1 MKKLNILF
9 IEDDAIEQ
17 MKFDRVL
24 ENLHANHHVTEAQN
38 GEEALSILA
47 SQKELPDII
56 LLDINMPRMDG
67 IEFLSLLKADE
78 KLKFLPTII
87 LTTSNN
93 SREVLK
99 CYEIGIAGYI
109 VKPLKYE
116 DYIIKI
122 QNLLNYWSYNE
133 LITFNKITQCTE

>member
-17 MKFDRVL
+17 MKFHRVL
-24 ENLHANHHVTEAQN
+24 ENLNVNHHIIEAQN
-38 GEEALSILA
+38 GEEALSILT

-56 LLDINMPRMDG
+56 ILDINMPRMDG

-116 DYIIKI
+116 DYVIKI

>member
-17 MKFDRVL
+17 MKFHRVL
-24 ENLHANHHVTEAQN
+24 ENLNENHHIIEAQN
-38 GEEALSILA
+38 GEEALSILLTNE
-47 SQKELPDII
+47 ELPDII
-56 LLDINMPRMDG
+56 LLDINMPKMDG
-67 IEFLSLLKADE
+67 IEFLSQVKTNE

-93 SREVLK
+93 KREVLK

-109 VKPLKYE
+109 VKPLKYD
-116 DYIIKI
+116 DYKI
-122 QNLLNYWSYNE
+122 RVQNLLNYWSCNE
-133 LITFNKITQCTE
+133 LMTHRKIK

>member
-17 MKFDRVL
+17 MKFYRVL

-93 SREVLK
+93 RREVLK
-99 CYEIGIAGYI
+99 CYEIGIAGYMKI
-109 VKPLKYE
+109 ISLKF
-116 DYIIKI
+116 KI
-122 QNLLNYWSYNE
+122 
-133 LITFNKITQCTE
+133 F

>member
-17 MKFDRVL
+17 MKFHRVL
-24 ENLHANHHVTEAQN
+24 ENLNVNHHIIEAQN
-38 GEEALSILA
+38 GEEALSILT

-93 SREVLK
+93 RREVLK

-116 DYIIKI
+116 DYVIKI
-122 QNLLNYWSYNE
+122 RSLLNYWSHNE